1 MNTEREQA
9 AGGSS
14 YREQLVLHGLDLN
27 AGMVDDVDR
36 DLMSAKQSELDEAIK
51 AHWIFD
57 DATFKSTLD
66 DMVKSVRAVHAAAG
80 VHDDRSDTQIAARI
94 LESLEL
100 ARCEKPVGVLGIAR
114 FMTRLLYGYGRLKMR
129 AAFHE
134 GGRGRHLRDQLQAS
148 S

>member
-1 MNTEREQA
+1 MNTDREQA

-66 DMVKSVRAVHAAAG
+66 DMVNSVRAVHTAAG
-80 VHDDRSDTQIAARI
+80 VRDDRSDTQIAARI

-100 ARCEKPVGVLGIAR
+100 ARCEKPVGVLGTAR
-114 FMTRLLYGYGRLKMR
+114 FMIRLLYGYGRLKMR
-129 AAFHE
+129 AAIHE
-134 GGRGRHLRDQLQAS
+134 GSRGRHLRDQLQAS

>member
-1 MNTEREQA
+1 MNTEQLHA

-94 LESLEL
+94 LESLQL
-100 ARCEKPVGVLGIAR
+100 LRCEKPVGVWGTAR
-114 FMTRLLYGYGRLKMR
+114 FMTSLLCGYGRLKMR
-129 AAFHE
+129 AAIHE
-134 GGRGRHLRDQLQAS
+134 GSRGRQLRGQLQVS